1 MFRLGR
7 QLSRYSNMKI
17 VPVPVRED
25 NYAYILID
33 QPSNQAAFVDPFDV
47 PKVASVANGL
57 GVSVV
62 ASITTHHHF
71 DHSGGNK
78 VLVLESSFCNRQL
91 ILLRILCVWPSV
103 SPRRAPNTTYRPP
116 DSQASPFTEAAIK
129 SPR

>member
-7 QLSRYSNMKI
+7 QLRRCKMKI

-33 QPSNQAAFVDPFDV
+33 QPSNEAAIVDPFDV
-47 PKVASVANGL
+47 PKVTSVANSL

-62 ASITTHHHF
+62 AGITTHHHF

-78 VLVLESSFCNRQL
+78 VVLLESNSWNYQL
-91 ILLRILCVWPSV
+91 TVYRILCVCPSV
-103 SPRRAPNTTYRPP
+103 S
-116 DSQASPFTEAAIK
+116 S
-129 SPR
+129 

>member
-7 QLSRYSNMKI
+7 QLSRRLNMKI

-33 QPSNQAAFVDPFDV
+33 QPSNKAAFVDPFDL
-47 PKVASVANGL
+47 PKVASVAESL

-78 VLVLESSFCNRQL
+78 VLILDSKILSADNLRLLQLPGFRASDIQLRCTGTLIHCLAGRQ
-91 ILLRILCVWPSV
+91 ISRC
-103 SPRRAPNTTYRPP
+103 PNLWR
-116 DSQASPFTEAAIK
+116 K
-129 SPR
+129 

>member
-1 MFRLGR
+1 
-7 QLSRYSNMKI
+7 MKI

-33 QPSNQAAFVDPFDV
+33 QPSNEAAFIDPFDV
-47 PKVASVANGL
+47 PKVTSVAESL

-78 VLVLESSFCNRQL
+78 VLILDSSYLHR
-91 ILLRILCVWPSV
+91 
-103 SPRRAPNTTYRPP
+103 
-116 DSQASPFTEAAIK
+116 
-129 SPR
+129 